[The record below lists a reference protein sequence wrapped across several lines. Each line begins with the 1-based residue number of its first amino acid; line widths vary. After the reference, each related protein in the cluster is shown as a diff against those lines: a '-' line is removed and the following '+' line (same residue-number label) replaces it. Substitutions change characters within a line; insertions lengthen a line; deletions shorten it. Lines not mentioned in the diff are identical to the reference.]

1 MFCRVPDI
9 KLTLIIAYLIL
20 MFITGLVYLWWT
32 RVRKRLK
39 RETDERELAI
49 SSGEQLLYIN
59 YCFEKVTAV
68 NC

>member
-49 SSGEQLLYIN
+49 SSGEQLLYVN
-59 YCFEKVTAV
+59 YCFEKVTTV

>member
-1 MFCRVPDI
+1 M

-49 SSGEQLLYIN
+49 SSGEQLLYVN